1 MTNDATIDELKV
13 LITAQT
19 KKFEQQMKE
28 VSKRIEGLDKSAG
41 KSLDSLGDRFKSLG
55 NRVAQSAKA
64 ITASVAAIGA
74 AMAGVT
80 ESTREFRED
89 LARLQTT
96 AATTGN
102 SMKSVQEQFSR
113 IYEITG
119 EVDSSVE
126 AMNNLMTA
134 GFKGGTLERIV
145 DELNGAAIAFSDTLK
160 IEGLA
165 DGLQET
171 LATGKSIGPFD
182 ELLSRLGVN
191 LDQFNAGLQEAIKN
205 GTAHNYV
212 LNTLAGSGLS
222 NVNDAYRQM
231 NAELI
236 KGRQVRLELQT
247 AFADL
252 GKAVE
257 PIVNAVIPYITKF
270 IQLITKAINYTVLF
284 VKTLFGKNAANNVV
298 DSQNKAIERMNQ
310 ATAAVSKNT
319 ATGANKTGEMGKNL
333 STAGKEAKKLQ
344 STLAGFDEIN
354 MLNFFGSQSDALSDA
369 DIGSTPVGI
378 DIAPFEMPDISP
390 FEEQIAKIPDKWL
403 EAMERIRATLSNMF
417 TPWVD
422 AFKKYSPDILGSFKE
437 LGKGIAG
444 VFSALGNSLE
454 GIFAHVGYKQFVDGF
469 VGFTANAFGLLV
481 DALNGTVLPMLQ
493 GFFKAF
499 DPDINPYM
507 DKFMFTLG
515 EAAQKSKESAAAIRT
530 AFEPIFEMLAPK
542 FHDLGFAIGTVFVST
557 LDLAVHAWGT
567 FMDALNPQ
575 KNPVMKSFIN
585 VFGIAAA
592 ALSDMATA
600 IAKHIAPIFKK
611 LKPVVDRVVT
621 SLTNLYLIIGESVL
635 KVLTTLFDKLNP
647 DKNPAMAL
655 LIDRIGSLIEK
666 ILELWAIV
674 AEKLS
679 PIIEK
684 LTPIFMKIAG
694 VISNIFIDVLDSA
707 VEAMSGL
714 IDIISGFMTGD
725 WKQIWDGA
733 LDIVKNF
740 WVLFL
745 LPAGAAVK
753 GLKIA
758 LFPITAL
765 FSTAAK
771 LASNAWKAGLKLTQ
785 PVRDNIEKI
794 KKLFNK
800 IKGVETNTSNKKDIS
815 EKQYSNE
822 ETVDLSNVVTQAEVA
837 GKNAS
842 MAFAKAFQIATTVKN
857 EVLKAKAEFDKFI
870 AHAGTVGRSASVA
883 FGKSFTMS
891 NVVRNEVLK
900 SQVELNKM
908 NTYVGMASKNAS
920 SSLSRNFKAAD
931 VVRTEMTKVQTEVS
945 KLSSHAS
952 AVGRNAS
959 KSFSSAFTI
968 ANGTKTAV
976 SKAGNELAKIAPTA
990 KNAGA
995 KGASGFA
1002 SKFVLKNAVGTAAK
1016 VGLRVLGTVFGGG
1029 IGNIAVE
1036 AGIYFG
1042 KKFKIVDKVKEAV
1055 NKCKPYFDK
1064 IKNWWNDT
1072 KESISNW
1079 FSGGSSGKKT
1089 STKAPKMARGGI
1101 ISSAQHFI
1109 AGESG
1114 REVIMPLE
1122 NNTQWLDIVANKIMQ
1137 GMQVAMPQQSGNQQA
1152 IINLYLDKELI
1163 GKATVDF
1170 INKKSKIEGRS
1181 VLKSQLV

>member
-1 MTNDATIDELKV
+1 
-13 LITAQT
+13 
-19 KKFEQQMKE
+19 MKE

-55 NRVAQSAKA
+55 NRVVQSAKA

-96 AATTGN
+96 AATTGS

-126 AMNNLMTA
+126 AMNNLLTA
-134 GFKGGTLERIV
+134 GFKGGALKRIV

-354 MLNFFGSQSDALSDA
+354 TLNFGSQSDALSDA

-647 DKNPAMAL
+647 DKNPAMSL

-822 ETVDLSNVVTQAEVA
+822 ETVDLSNVVTQAGVA
-837 GKNAS
+837 G
-842 MAFAKAFQIATTVKN
+842 KN

-931 VVRTEMTKVQTEVS
+931 AVRTEMTKVQTEVS
-945 KLSSHAS
+945 KLPSHAS

-959 KSFSSAFTI
+959 KLFSGAFTI

-1029 IGNIAVE
+1029 IGAVAVE

-1101 ISSAQHFI
+1101 VSSAQHFI

-1137 GMQVAMPQQSGNQQA
+1137 GMQANTSSGADYGDKNIDISLNMDGIKFA
-1152 IINLYLDKELI
+1152 RITGLNLNKIARME
-1163 GKATVDF
+1163 GKS
-1170 INKKSKIEGRS
+1170 ILN
-1181 VLKSQLV
+1181 L